1 LNSSPPTGN
10 FCLDGAVFVAE
21 VDVKANR
28 TGGNLLSR
36 LRVVAMIG
44 GEKDRMVKTT
54 DKKIRVWDVPVR
66 LFHWTLVVLLTVS
79 YFTGRAG
86 GDWMKFHF
94 WSGYAILTLLL
105 FRIAWGFV
113 GSTTARFSDF
123 VKGPMAC
130 IAYLRDL
137 LLGRRTYDAGHNP
150 VGGGMV
156 VLLLFAVLAQVVAG
170 LFSADTDTGTVTGP
184 LSGLVADRWIDRF
197 THFHDFWVNV
207 LLILIGLH
215 VLADIVYLVWKRQN
229 LIGAIVTGHKPLD
242 HVVVPGKP
250 ARTLTFASG
259 RLAVSLLVVAAA
271 IVYFIVRVGG

>member
-1 LNSSPPTGN
+1 
-10 FCLDGAVFVAE
+10 
-21 VDVKANR
+21 
-28 TGGNLLSR
+28 
-36 LRVVAMIG
+36 MIG
-44 GEKDRMVKTT
+44 GEKDRMVKTA
-54 DKKIRVWDVPVR
+54 DKKLRVWDVPVR

-94 WSGYAILTLLL
+94 WSGYAILILLL

-156 VLLLFAVLAQVVAG
+156 VLLLFAVLAQVV
-170 LFSADTDTGTVTGP
+170 DK
-184 LSGLVADRWIDRF
+184 WIDRF
-197 THFHDFWVNV
+197 THFHHFWVNV
-207 LLILIGLH
+207 LLILVALH
-215 VLADIVYLVWKRQN
+215 VLAAVFYLVWKRQN
-229 LIGAIVTGHKPLD
+229 LIGAMFTGHKPLD
-242 HVVVPGKP
+242 ECVASGKP
-250 ARTLTFASG
+250 APVLTFASG
-259 RLAVSLLVVAAA
+259 RLAVSLLIVAGA